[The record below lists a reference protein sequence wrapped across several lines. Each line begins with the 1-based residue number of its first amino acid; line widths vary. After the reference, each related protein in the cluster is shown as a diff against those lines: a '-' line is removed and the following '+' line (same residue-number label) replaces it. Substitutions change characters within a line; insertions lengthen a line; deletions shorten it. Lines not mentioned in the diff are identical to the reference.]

1 MRTTLPLF
9 AGLALAACGAPP
21 TDVQAPPASSAR
33 AEEAPPEEPA
43 RVAEPQDVEE
53 PAPEP
58 APPPEPEPVDVV
70 AGSALGPIRI
80 GMSEDEVRALGLE
93 EREGDW
99 RSRLFGPYRVYFDDG
114 RVRRIEAS
122 IGALGRIRVG
132 EHVFPSGTH
141 IHQLRDAFGGCEW
154 YEGGGERYRCAG
166 GTLFVSTAHTMDPAR
181 YTIAVEDRE

>member
-1 MRTTLPLF
+1 
-9 AGLALAACGAPP
+9 
-21 TDVQAPPASSAR
+21 
-33 AEEAPPEEPA
+33 
-43 RVAEPQDVEE
+43 
-53 PAPEP
+53 
-58 APPPEPEPVDVV
+58 
-70 AGSALGPIRI
+70 GPIRI

-122 IGALGRIRVG
+122 IGALGRSRVG

-181 YTIAVEDRE
+181 YTIAVEDRERFGRLVRLRLRAREEPEPRRGILSSSRRRRRNDPAPYAH